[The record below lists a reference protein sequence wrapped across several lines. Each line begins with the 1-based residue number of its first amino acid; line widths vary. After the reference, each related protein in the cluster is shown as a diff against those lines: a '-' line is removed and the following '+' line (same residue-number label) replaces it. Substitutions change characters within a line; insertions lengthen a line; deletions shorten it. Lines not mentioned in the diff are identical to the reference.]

1 MKHTHADI
9 QRIEEINDVTIRL
22 HFKDGLTLTMARK
35 TYEGGRW
42 QYGTHP
48 GLIIR

>member
-1 MKHTHADI
+1 MKHTQADI
-9 QRIEEINDVTIRL
+9 HCIEEINDVTIRL

-35 TYEGGRW
+35 SYESKRW
-42 QYGTHP
+42 QNGTHP